1 MSLALQCNEVKV
13 AKTLADAIDQLK
25 RDPAHPVRAHVQGL
39 TVEVRVVPEAPAE
52 RSAAELFDRVGP
64 WAGET
69 TDEILT
75 ILADARR
82 KSSQREISEL

>member
-1 MSLALQCNEVKV
+1 MPLALQCSEVKV

-25 RDPAHPVRAHVQGL
+25 RNPARPVRAHVQGL
-39 TVEVRVVPEAPAE
+39 TVEVRVVPEAPAG
-52 RSAAELFDRVGP
+52 RSAAELFDQVGA

-69 TDEILT
+69 TDEILA

-82 KSSQREISEL
+82 KGSQRKVSEL